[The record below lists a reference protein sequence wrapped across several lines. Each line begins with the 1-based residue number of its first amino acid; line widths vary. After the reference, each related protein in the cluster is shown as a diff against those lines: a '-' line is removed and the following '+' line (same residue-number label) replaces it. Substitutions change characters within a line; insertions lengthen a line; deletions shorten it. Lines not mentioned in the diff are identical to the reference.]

1 MVGEETVERPVIQ
14 PGAKAPDF
22 EIQAYD
28 PVNDEVKTVRLS
40 DYKGKWLVLCFYP
53 ADFTFVCATELA
65 AMNHVLD
72 QLKEMGVEVLS
83 ISTDTVYDHR
93 GWVMTEPLLKG
104 RMKILMGSDPT
115 GEVARKYGV
124 YKEDAGVAYRGRF
137 IIDPDGVIQAF
148 EVVNLNMGRNVQ
160 ELIRQI
166 RALQYLREHPDE
178 ATPAMW
184 EPGKP
189 TLKPSIKIA
198 GQVGDQIPKGNYPYW

>member
-1 MVGEETVERPVIQ
+1 MSVEERVVIQ
-14 PGAKAPDF
+14 PGVKAPDF
-22 EIQAYD
+22 EVEAYD
-28 PVNDEVKTVRLS
+28 PVNDEVRKVRLS

-65 AMNHVLD
+65 AMNSVLD
-72 QLKEMGVEVLS
+72 ELKKMNVEVLS
-83 ISTDTVYDHR
+83 MSTDSVYDHR
-93 GWVMTEPLLKG
+93 GWVKLEPLLKD
-104 RMKILMGSDPT
+104 RLKILMGSDPT
-115 GEVARKYGV
+115 GKVARMYGV

-148 EVVNLNMGRNVQ
+148 EVVNLNMGRNVN
-160 ELIRQI
+160 ELLRQI

-198 GQVGDQIPKGNYPYW
+198 GQVGEQIPKGSYPYW